1 MTTTVNGSRV
11 ALTSRRMTAVAVVV
25 AAASLA
31 AAGCSS
37 SGATS
42 SAASGSTAAG
52 SSTASGSTTAAQS
65 SCLAAAHS
73 VVSKGTAPLAL
84 PAASPTIPVSK
95 LAGKTVWFVSI
106 NSTVTIGADTLAGF
120 KAAAAAAHVKV
131 ISING
136 NQSLGTSLQGLT
148 QAVAAKPDGI
158 VTWAINTAEA
168 TVQLKQA
175 QANKT
180 PVVGVYEAGPLTS
193 AGVLSQAGLTG
204 QQEAAAALIA
214 TNCRLVATD
223 LYGIGLAT
231 QQAQA
236 QAIDAYIK
244 QTCPT
249 TCSVRD
255 QLFDESTEATS
266 LQGIVTNLLSRYPT
280 TNAIFTGS
288 DDQVPFMVPAIR
300 SVGSKVRVVSGGG
313 LPQELQYTEQ
323 GVQIADDAT
332 PPGQFVGWQIF
343 DQLARV
349 MLGMPPSAYDSTM
362 PVKLFTAQNLKGVN
376 VNSPFPELNGYQAA
390 FTASWGL

>member
-1 MTTTVNGSRV
+1 M
-11 ALTSRRMTAVAVVV
+11 
-25 AAASLA
+25 AAAR
-31 AAGCSS
+31 
-37 SGATS
+37 
-42 SAASGSTAAG
+42 
-52 SSTASGSTTAAQS
+52 
-65 SCLAAAHS
+65 S

-84 PAASPTIPVSK
+84 PAKSPTIPVSK
-95 LAGKTVWFVSI
+95 LSGKTVWFVSI
-106 NSTVTIGADTLAGF
+106 NSTVTIGADTLTGF

-136 NQSLGTSLQGLT
+136 NQSLGTSLQGLS

-175 QANKT
+175 KANGT

-214 TNCRLVATD
+214 TNCQLVATN

-231 QQAQA
+231 QAAQA

-244 QTCPT
+244 QTCPA

-266 LQGIVTNLLSRYPT
+266 LPGIVTNLLSRYPK
-280 TNAIFTGS
+280 TNVIFTGS

-323 GVQIADDAT
+323 GAQIADVAT

-349 MLGMPPSAYDSTM
+349 MLGLPPSAYDSTM
-362 PVKLFTAQNLKGVN
+362 PSKLFTAQNLKGVD